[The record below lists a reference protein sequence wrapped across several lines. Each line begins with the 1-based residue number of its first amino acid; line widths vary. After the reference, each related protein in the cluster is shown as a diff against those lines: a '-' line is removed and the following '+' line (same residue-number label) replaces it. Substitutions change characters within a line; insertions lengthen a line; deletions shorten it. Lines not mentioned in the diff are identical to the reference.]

1 MIPLNLASIAQACGG
16 TLSASATGE
25 ERITGKVEF
34 DSRKIA
40 QGDLFIALHGA
51 RVDGHDFADQVMD
64 AGAAGALLYRDVGVP
79 GVLVAK
85 VEQSASNAYATAHDS
100 TGAAAS
106 VIAGMSKLARYVCD
120 QLTPQ
125 LCVVGVTGSA
135 GKTSAKDM
143 MASIFS
149 AQAPTVA
156 PPGSF
161 NNEIGHPY
169 TVLRCDTDTRF
180 LVSELS
186 ARGVGHIRALTEVAP
201 PHIGVVLNVGSAHLG
216 EFGSQATIAKAK
228 GELVEALPADGVAV
242 LNADDPLVAAMA
254 SRTDAKVMTFGTAED
269 ATVRASEIRLDAQAR
284 PAFRLHT
291 PEGEAEIQ
299 LGVSGEHQVWNALAA
314 LAAALAAG
322 VDLSTAVTA
331 IQAHRNA
338 SAHRMDVRHRGDGLT
353 VIDDAYNANAESM
366 RAGIRAAVSTARG
379 QQGRAIAVL
388 GPMGELG
395 QDSAQEHER
404 LGTEL
409 AALGVDKLVVVGDQP
424 DAQALA
430 RGAGSLT
437 EAVTQTP
444 EQAAG
449 VVEKLA
455 GPRDTVLVKASN
467 AFQLWRVAD
476 ALMANDAINEDHNA
490 INKDQQELSELQ
502 VNDK

>member
-1 MIPLNLASIAQACGG
+1 MIPLDLASIAQACGG
-16 TLSASATGE
+16 TLSADATGNE
-25 ERITGKVEF
+25 LISGKVEF
-34 DSRKIA
+34 DSRKIS
-40 QGDLFIALHGA
+40 QGDLFVALHGA
-51 RVDGHDFADQVMD
+51 RVDGHDFAQSVMQ
-64 AGAAGALLYRDVGVP
+64 AGAAGALVFRDVGVP
-79 GVLVAK
+79 AVIAAK
-85 VEQSASNAYATAHDS
+85 VEQTGSNAYATAHDS

-106 VIAGMSKLARYVCD
+106 VIAAMSSLARYVCD
-120 QLTPQ
+120 QLTPE

-169 TVLRCDTDTRF
+169 TVLRCDADTRF

-186 ARGVGHIRALTEVAP
+186 ARGVGHIRALTQVAP
-201 PHIGVVLNVGSAHLG
+201 PRIGVVLNVGSAHLG

-254 SRTDAKVMTFGTAED
+254 SRTKAKVCTFGTAD
-269 ATVRASEIRLDAQAR
+269 NATVRASDIRLNAQAQ
-284 PAFRLHT
+284 PAFHLHT

-299 LGVSGEHQVWNALAA
+299 LNVSGEHQVWNALAA
-314 LAAALAAG
+314 IAAALAAG
-322 VDLSTAVTA
+322 VELATAVDA

-338 SAHRMDVRHRGDGLT
+338 SAHRMDVRHRADGLT

-366 RAGIRAAVSTARG
+366 RAGIRAAVSTAQANKG
-379 QQGRAIAVL
+379 KAIAVL

-395 QDSAQEHER
+395 EDSSEEHER
-404 LGTEL
+404 LGKEL
-409 AALGVDKLVVVGDQP
+409 ACLGIDKLVVVGDQP

-430 RGAGSLT
+430 RGAGALT

-455 GPRDTVLVKASN
+455 GSHDTVLVKASN
-467 AFQLWRVAD
+467 AFQLWRAAD
-476 ALMANDAINEDHNA
+476 ALMANHATNEA
-490 INKDQQELSELQ
+490 QQEQSELQ